1 MISAVPWQNIEGFAG
16 AAGIGALCFLGIFLF
31 LDGRAPDLFPTVE
44 FFAKTTTWSIVA
56 VVPVL
61 AISYIIGLVTIN
73 SASIVI
79 DQIPI
84 NQARYQTSDLI
95 VISEHDN
102 SAITQEYAQLRHDKD
117 LLGGAFLALV
127 LLSIG
132 ALSEIRNL
140 PNLRGVIVIAA
151 TGVLLLAFITL
162 GLAFFKV
169 NAAHDLVAAVRALP

>member
-1 MISAVPWQNIEGFAG
+1 MLSAVPWQNIEGFAG

-44 FFAKTTTWSIVA
+44 DLAKTTTWSIVA

-79 DQIPI
+79 DQIPLS
-84 NQARYQTSDLI
+84 QALSQTTDLL
-95 VISEHDN
+95 VISEHNN
-102 SAITQEYAQLRHDKD
+102 SAVTQEYTHLRREKD
-117 LLGGAFLALV
+117 LLSGAFLSLV
-127 LLSIG
+127 LLCIG

-140 PNLRGVIVIAA
+140 PSLRGVIVAGAI
-151 TGVLLLAFITL
+151 GVLILAFITL
-162 GLAFFKV
+162 GLAFFKA
-169 NAAHDLVAAVRALP
+169 NAAHELVLAVQALP